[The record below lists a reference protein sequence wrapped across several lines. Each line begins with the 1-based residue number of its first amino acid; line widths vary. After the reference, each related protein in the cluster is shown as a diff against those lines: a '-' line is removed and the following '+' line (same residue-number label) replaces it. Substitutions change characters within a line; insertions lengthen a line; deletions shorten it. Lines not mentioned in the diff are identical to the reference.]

1 MDFFRFLLANSFI
14 QSGLF
19 LILFAIM
26 FFHKYPHFHI
36 AYIDIVYLLT
46 GTFFFIGLL
55 QELLFFINKKL
66 YAYKELAKLIIYT
79 RKIERGLENFGGKGK
94 GMYEKAQS
102 LQEYLPKSFLEDI
115 LFVAEARNNAIHGSS
130 KIDEYKKIIDK
141 AKNILKTIKKMENFL
156 TYGGASLSKII
167 VARPFMIF
175 KVCLVLLVF
184 FIFYKKV
191 YMYGGVGA
199 FLLSVIFVFYIG
211 KKFVLRPVPN
221 IFIFW
226 LFAAFLLLNYIY
238 YSYNKFTSFALYL
251 ESIQQK
257 FLAIF

>member
-19 LILFAIM
+19 LILFTMI
-26 FFHKYPHFHI
+26 FFHKYPHVHN

-55 QELLFFINKKL
+55 QELLFVKNKKL
-66 YAYKELAKLIIYT
+66 YAYKELAKLLIYT
-79 RKIERGLENFGGKGK
+79 RKIERGLENIGGKGK

-102 LQEYLPKSFLEDI
+102 LQKYLPQSLLEDI
-115 LFVAEARNNAIHGSS
+115 FFVAEARNNAIHGSS

-141 AKNILKTIKKMENFL
+141 AKNILKTIKKMENIL
-156 TYGGASLSKII
+156 IYGGASLYKRI

-175 KVCLVLLVF
+175 KVCLVFLF
-184 FIFYKKV
+184 FIIIYEKV
-191 YMYGGVGA
+191 YIYGGVGA
-199 FLLSVIFVFYIG
+199 FLLSVILVFYVG
-211 KKFVLRPVPN
+211 KKFVFYPVP
-221 IFIFW
+221 IFTVLVIG
-226 LFAAFLLLNYIY
+226 AILLRLVYVKY
-238 YSYNKFTSFALYL
+238 ALYL